1 MSAPETRRLLDVL
14 SSRRTREELSALGY
28 DVRETGRR
36 NRPAL
41 VTPDMKTR
49 TSILFFALVALAAT
63 RPHDALAAGKQG
75 DIVQTDTLGMNVVSY
90 NLDASKTTTVADS
103 AGLSEFVGAH
113 YFFAD
118 GWRVGMNLQFTELL
132 APSPPPGGNRFS
144 TFALLPQVGWHFYGP
159 LFAALVFGV
168 LPRTGGGA
176 NLDLAVQGVF
186 GASIPIT
193 DRVNLTGA
201 LEVPYNF
208 YIHKTIGLT
217 PLLGVSIRL

>member
-1 MSAPETRRLLDVL
+1 MTPMSTKA
-14 SSRRTREELSALGY
+14 
-28 DVRETGRR
+28 
-36 NRPAL
+36 
-41 VTPDMKTR
+41 
-49 TSILFFALVALAAT
+49 SIFLTVIAAVAAV
-63 RPHDALAAGKQG
+63 PQQVLAAGKQG

-90 NLDASKTTTVADS
+90 NLDTSKTTTVADS

-168 LPRTGGGA
+168 LPRTSGGA
-176 NLDLAVQGVF
+176 NLDFAVQGVF
-186 GASIPIT
+186 GAGIPIS

-208 YIHKTIGLT
+208 YIHRTIGLT
-217 PLLGVSIRL
+217 PLLGISIRL

>member
-1 MSAPETRRLLDVL
+1 M
-14 SSRRTREELSALGY
+14 RT
-28 DVRETGRR
+28 T
-36 NRPAL
+36 
-41 VTPDMKTR
+41 
-49 TSILFFALVALAAT
+49 TSILIAVAVGLTAVPQRALAG
-63 RPHDALAAGKQG
+63 GKRG

-90 NLDASKTTTVADS
+90 NLDTSKTTTVGDG

-168 LPRTGGGA
+168 LPRTSGGA
-176 NLDLAVQGVF
+176 NFDLAVQGVF
-186 GASIPIT
+186 GASIPIS
-193 DRVNLTGA
+193 DCVNLTGA

-208 YIHKTIGLT
+208 LVHQTIGLT